1 MLAEKAAPVESTIAS
16 LTAGDAVLRRESAPS
31 IRIRSIPKSF
41 NERIQRFSAAALEGP
56 LSSTLPSCSALAVTT
71 RPRAVSSSPTSYSSE
86 RGRFWRK
93 CFSLVAKNI
102 PSRTV
107 ISGFAVPVTWS
118 VVSPSIP
125 MEVTAT
131 LK

>member
-1 MLAEKAAPVESTIAS
+1 MAS
-16 LTAGDAVLRRESAPS
+16 LTAGEAVLKRDKAPS
-31 IRIRSIPKSF
+31 TRIRSMPNPCTESIH
-41 NERIQRFSAAALEGP
+41 RFMATALEGP
-56 LSSTLPSCSALAVTT
+56 LRRTFPSCRAFAVTT
-71 RPRAVSSSPTSYSSE
+71 RPRAVFSSLTSYSSE

-107 ISGFAVPVTWS
+107 ISGLAVPVTWS

-125 MEVTAT
+125 IDVTAT